1 MTRSTRFRSATA
13 WHAIALVILALAN
26 LTGLTGRVCA
36 ADLSSSELR
45 DLLGQIRAQRAAS
58 PHVHANFRE
67 EKTLRLMTKPIVS
80 SGEVWFE
87 APNKFRREVRGT
99 SPSVTVSDGTQLWIY
114 YPNFKSAE
122 HYPLG
127 KRSPVDSVIAAI
139 NAAMNL
145 QDVEATFQIEAAKID
160 KGYELKLT
168 PRTAQMKRMFQ
179 RMQMRLSPEL
189 FAERT
194 EMVQPSGDRIVTTY
208 SNQSRAPIARS
219 TFEFAP
225 PPGTDVTTPLGR

>member
-1 MTRSTRFRSATA
+1 MIRSTIAFAFGFAACVATA
-13 WHAIALVILALAN
+13 APLSPP
-26 LTGLTGRVCA
+26 
-36 ADLSSSELR
+36 DLK
-45 DLLGQIRAQRAAS
+45 DLLGQIRAHRATS
-58 PHVHANFRE
+58 PYVHANFRE
-67 EKTLRLMTKPIVS
+67 EKALRLMTKPVVS

-122 HYPLG
+122 RYSLG
-127 KRSPVDSVIAAI
+127 KGSPVDSVIAAI

-145 QDVEATFQIEAAKID
+145 QDVEQTFQIQADKID
-160 KGYELKLT
+160 NRYEMELT
-168 PRTAQMKRMFQ
+168 PRAAAMKRMLL
-179 RMQMRLSPEL
+179 RLHLRLDPAL

-194 EMVQPSGDRIVTTY
+194 EMIQPNGDRIVTTY
-208 SNQSRAPIARS
+208 SEQSRAPIARS

-225 PPGTDVTTPLGR
+225 PAGTEVTSPLGR